1 MDENTTKF
9 TPKTNII
16 IFIVALILS
25 IIIAFSLVNCLTH
38 KDYEYSV
45 DKYYTITDDGTTA
58 IADIRVINNS
68 NKEYTFSVTL
78 NAYNVSTE
86 SWVGTGGGYIIAS
99 PNSNE
104 IYSFIVTSFSQTNNL
119 FNSYIKLEHFRE
131 VNV

>member
-1 MDENTTKF
+1 MDENTNNSVTKR
-9 TPKTNII
+9 NAII
-16 IFIVALILS
+16 LFISIFIA
-25 IIIAFSLVNCLTH
+25 IIIAVTVVTCATH

-45 DKYYTITDDGTTA
+45 DKFYTITDDGTTA

-78 NAYNVSTE
+78 NAYDASTE

-104 IYSFIVTSFSQTNNL
+104 IYSFVVTSFLQTENL

>member
-1 MDENTTKF
+1 MDENTNNLVAKR
-9 TPKTNII
+9 NAII
-16 IFIVALILS
+16 LFISLFIS
-25 IIIAFSLVNCLTH
+25 IIIAVTVVTCVMH

-45 DKYYTITDDGTTA
+45 DKYYIITDDGTTA

-104 IYSFIVTSFSQTNNL
+104 IYSFVVTSFSQTNNL